1 MTVTTAAVT
10 AAAPAAGIGSLLL
23 LDIAVAL
30 IGYLHLVSGL
40 SPVRRMVSDY
50 VFTSAGAVLLPLA
63 VLAFAAALL
72 VLLCG
77 LAAAGLA
84 DRRIGVALVVAAL
97 GAVVVALCRPDDGSA
112 TLLGLCHRAGGGALF
127 GGVPAAG
134 WALSGSPRL
143 RSSPQWRA
151 LVPVLRL
158 LTAVSGALFAVF
170 LVIDLPGYGV
180 PLPAASVLVDIRGLL
195 ERCLLVPDVVLVG
208 LIAARLAIR
217 RPAVEGGIR

>member
-10 AAAPAAGIGSLLL
+10 AAVPAAGIGSLLL
-23 LDIAVAL
+23 LDVAVAL

-63 VLAFAAALL
+63 VLAFATALL

-77 LAAAGLA
+77 LTAAGLA
-84 DRRIGVALVVAAL
+84 DRRVGVALVVAAL
-97 GAVVVALCRPDDGSA
+97 GAVVVAACRPDEGSA

-134 WALSGSPRL
+134 WALASSARL
-143 RSSPQWRA
+143 RGSPQWRV

-158 LTAVSGALFAVF
+158 LTAVSGALFGVF
-170 LVIDLPGYGV
+170 LVVYLPGYGV
-180 PLPAASVLVDIRGLL
+180 PLPAASVLVNIRGLV
-195 ERCLLVPDVVLVG
+195 ERCLLVPDAVLVG